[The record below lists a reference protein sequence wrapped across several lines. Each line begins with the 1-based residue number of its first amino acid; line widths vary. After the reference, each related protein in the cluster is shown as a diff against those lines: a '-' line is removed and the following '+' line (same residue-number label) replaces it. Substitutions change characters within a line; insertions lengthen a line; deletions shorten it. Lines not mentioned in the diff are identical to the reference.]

1 MAFLFLFWRLAAAL
15 ALRKRLTLHHGLLAV
30 ALLVEPIR
38 IVPRVLRRLGTCAA
52 ARLFLP
58 LLQLLHDL
66 LLLSLARKALPFA
79 LQPRMLPLA
88 LILRAACGL
97 IGRLGLLIIRQ
108 RLIHH
113 GRIRHCLRRK
123 RRCLRRLL
131 LRKLRRSCI
140 RVRSVLYPA
149 FIHGV
154 CVFIQKILYVGK
166 EFVYLTVQFLDVKA
180 VSVVHKK
187 APFFWSITKSRV
199 FCTFRP
205 CFDILL

>member
-1 MAFLFLFWRLAAAL
+1 M
-15 ALRKRLTLHHGLLAV
+15 
-30 ALLVEPIR
+30 
-38 IVPRVLRRLGTCAA
+38 
-52 ARLFLP
+52 P

>member
-1 MAFLFLFWRLAAAL
+1 MAFLFLFRRLAAAL

-30 ALLVEPIR
+30 ALLIEPIR
-38 IVPRVLRRLGTCAA
+38 IVPRVLRRLGTRAA

-66 LLLSLARKALPFA
+66 LLLGLARKALPFA

-123 RRCLRRLL
+123 CRRLWRLL
-131 LRKLRRSCI
+131 LRKLRCSCI
-140 RVRSVLYPA
+140 RVRSVLSPA
-149 FIHGV
+149 FIHGI